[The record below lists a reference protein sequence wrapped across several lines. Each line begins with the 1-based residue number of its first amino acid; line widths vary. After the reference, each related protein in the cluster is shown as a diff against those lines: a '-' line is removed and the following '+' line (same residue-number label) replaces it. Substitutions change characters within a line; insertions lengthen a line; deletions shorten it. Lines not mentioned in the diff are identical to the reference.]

1 MCQLEWAMG
10 YTDILV
16 THYTGSV
23 CVMVFLDEINI
34 QIGRLT
40 KGDCPP

>member
-10 YTDILV
+10 YTDIWV
-16 THYTGSV
+16 THYTWCV
-23 CVMVFLDEINI
+23 CVKVFLDEINI